1 MVALSDAA
9 RLDRLEESVKEI
21 RLDIAKLGEAGLH
34 LNEVFAA
41 NDKALLGYIN
51 DLSPWFEACRVLLED
66 IRERLHA
73 IDGR

>member
-9 RLDRLEESVKEI
+9 RLDRLEDAVREI
-21 RLDIAKLGEAGLH
+21 RADLVKIGEASLH
-34 LNEVFAA
+34 LDEVTSK
-41 NDKALLGYIN
+41 NDAMLLGMIEN
-51 DLSPWFEACRVLLED
+51 LTPWFNACRVLLED

>member
-9 RLDRLEESVKEI
+9 RLDRLEDEVKEI
-21 RLDIAKLGEAGLH
+21 RAVTAIIGKKTLRLDDAC
-34 LNEVFAA
+34 AA
-41 NDKALLGYIN
+41 NAKEMRGYIGE
-51 DLSPWFEACRVLLED
+51 LSAWLEACRVLLED

>member
-9 RLDRLEESVKEI
+9 RLDRLEDAVREI
-21 RLDIAKLGEAGLH
+21 TLTLAKVGEAGLH
-34 LNEVFAA
+34 M
-41 NDKALLGYIN
+41 NDVMVKNDQELLKYIGG
-51 DLSPWFEACRVLLED
+51 LAPWLEACRVLLED

>member
-9 RLDRLEESVKEI
+9 RLDRLEDAVREI
-21 RLDIAKLGEAGLH
+21 RADLVKIGE
-34 LNEVFAA
+34 VTSK
-41 NDKALLGYIN
+41 NDAMLLSMIEN
-51 DLSPWFEACRVLLED
+51 LTPWFNACRVLLED

>member
-9 RLDRLEESVKEI
+9 RLDRLEDAVREI
-21 RLDIAKLGEAGLH
+21 RADLVKIGE
-34 LNEVFAA
+34 VTSK
-41 NDKALLGYIN
+41 NDAMLLGMFEN
-51 DLSPWFEACRVLLED
+51 MTPWFNACRVLLED